1 VIVDSVLSNTKAYIK
16 GEILECSI
24 AIEEGKFF
32 KIGRQPQMP
41 NADQKI
47 DLHGMLVLPGLID
60 EHVHLRDEERAY
72 KEDFISGTAAASNGG
87 FTTVL
92 DMPNNQPVTNSVE
105 TLKNRI
111 ELAERRTIVNVGLY
125 SEFPKNLAQLPQ
137 ITAQGA
143 VAFKLFMGNQV
154 GGLNIDDDQ
163 ALKDGFKTAGE
174 SGRVVAV
181 HAEDKNQIA
190 FNEQNLK
197 RTKHEDARDFVLAH
211 PEQTEVQSIE
221 RLLKTSEAS
230 KVHLHFCHITSQ
242 KGLEAVKEAKKAGR
256 KVTCEVTPNHL
267 MLSSADVERYG
278 MMAIMAPPLRDR
290 THQEALLKGVSQ
302 GEVDTVGSDHAPH
315 TLEEKS
321 AASVWEV
328 KVGVPGLETTLPLM
342 LTLVRKNQLT
352 MQRMVELLAEKPAE
366 IYSLSSKGRLE
377 QGKDADLI
385 VVDYNLRWK
394 IEASKFKSKAKFSPY
409 NNWEVVGKPVKTF
422 VNGVMAMDE
431 GDIVIKPGTGK
442 VIRGGHCEVSS

>member
-1 VIVDSVLSNTKAYIK
+1 MIVDLVLTNTKAYIK
-16 GEILECSI
+16 GQILDCSI
-24 AIEEGKFF
+24 AVEEGKFF

-41 NADQKI
+41 NADLKI

-72 KEDFISGTAAASNGG
+72 KEDFISGTSAAANGG

-92 DMPNNQPVTNSVE
+92 DMPNNQPVTNSVQ
-105 TLKNRI
+105 TLKNRM
-111 ELAERRTIVNVGLY
+111 ELAKRRTLVNVGLY
-125 SEFPKNLAQLPQ
+125 SEFPGNLAEVPQ
-137 ITAQGA
+137 ISSQGA

-154 GGLNIDDDQ
+154 GGLNIDDNQ

-174 SGRVVAV
+174 SGVVVAV

-197 RTKHEDARDFVLAH
+197 RAKHEGAKDFVLAH
-211 PEQTEVQSIE
+211 PEQTEFESIE
-221 RLLKTSEAS
+221 RVLKVSEDS
-230 KVHLHFCHITSQ
+230 KVHLHFCHITSR
-242 KGLEAVKEAKKAGR
+242 KGLETVKEAKKAGR

-267 MLSSADVERYG
+267 MLTSADVERYG

-290 THQEALLKGVSQ
+290 THQEALLKGLIQ

-321 AASVWEV
+321 AGSVWEV

-342 LTLVRKNQLT
+342 LTLVHRNQLS

-366 IYSLSSKGRLE
+366 IFGLTGKGRLE
-377 QGKDADLI
+377 QGKDADLT
-385 VVDYNLRWK
+385 VVDYNLCWTVN
-394 IEASKFKSKAKFSPY
+394 ASKFKSKAKFSPY
-409 NNWEVVGKPVKTF
+409 NGWEVTGKPVKTF
-422 VNGVMAMDE
+422 VNGVLVMDE
-431 GDIVIKPGTGK
+431 GDIVVKPGTGK
-442 VIRGGHCEVSS
+442 VVRGGKREVFS